1 MGSTTVC
8 IKALSNF
15 KTKLVQVL
23 RGTYFKERIVYKENI
38 AKKQSLVSCTARTVL
53 GKSNRSKANSHS

>member
-1 MGSTTVC
+1 MGSKTVC

-38 AKKQSLVSCTARTVL
+38 AKK
-53 GKSNRSKANSHS
+53 KA